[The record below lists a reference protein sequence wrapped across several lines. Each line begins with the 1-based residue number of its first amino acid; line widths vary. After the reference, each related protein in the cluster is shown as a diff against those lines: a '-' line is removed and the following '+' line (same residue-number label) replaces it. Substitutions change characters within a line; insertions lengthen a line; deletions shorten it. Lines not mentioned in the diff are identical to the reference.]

1 MIKAGIFDV
10 GGVLHDTSGD
20 YIFKDIMQTFK
31 ITEEVLR
38 KAWFE
43 IIDRLGKGE
52 ITENEFWH
60 LFLKKTKSNKSLPK
74 ESLFLKRFIKHY
86 NRNDD
91 VINLV
96 KRLKN
101 NGYKVAVLSNSIKPH
116 AEYQY
121 KIGIYQNFDIVVLSH
136 EVGMLKPD
144 LKIYEYIL
152 KKLLIK
158 PEETFFVDDKLN
170 NIEAAAKLGINGI
183 FFKNIKQLETE
194 LEKLGVKI

>member
-1 MIKAGIFDV
+1 M
-10 GGVLHDTSGD
+10 
-20 YIFKDIMQTFK
+20 
-31 ITEEVLR
+31 
-38 KAWFE
+38 
-43 IIDRLGKGE
+43 
-52 ITENEFWH
+52 
-60 LFLKKTKSNKSLPK
+60 PK

-121 KIGIYQNFDIVVLSH
+121 KIGIYQNFDTVVLSH

-144 LKIYEYIL
+144 LKIYKYIL
-152 KKLLIK
+152 KKLQTK
-158 PEETFFVDDKLN
+158 PEETFFVDDKAIN
-170 NIEAAAKLGINGI
+170 VEVAAQLGIHKI
-183 FFKNIKQLETE
+183 LFKNIKQLEIE